1 MQRSENEN
9 STRRTGTKYED
20 AAAAYLEGKNYR
32 ILQRNFRCRTG
43 EVDLIA
49 RDGAFLV
56 FVEVKYRRDEALG
69 APEEAVSALKQQRIQ
84 RTAAWFLNEHRLS
97 PDTAC
102 RFDVIAVEGAEGETV
117 RHIKNAF
124 GGF

>member
-56 FVEVKYRRDEALG
+56 FVEVKTRTGIEKGFPA
-69 APEEAVSALKQQRIQ
+69 EAVNAEKRRRLRSAAQAYQMNVG
-84 RTAAWFLNEHRLS
+84 WS
-97 PDTAC
+97 GPV
-102 RFDVIAVEGAEGETV
+102 RFDIIEISAAGL
-117 RHIKNAF
+117 RHMKNAF
-124 GGF
+124 

>member
-56 FVEVKYRRDEALG
+56 FVEVKYRRTAAHGSPL
-69 APEEAVSALKQQRIQ
+69 EAVGAKKQRRIDG
-84 RTAAWFLNEHRLS
+84 AAMFYLSTCGIS
-97 PDTAC
+97 PDTPI
-102 RFDVIAVEGAEGETV
+102 RFDVLGLTGDGVVVHVE
-117 RHIKNAF
+117 NAF
-124 GGF
+124 PLGI

>member
-9 STRRTGTKYED
+9 STRRTGTRYED

-56 FVEVKYRRDEALG
+56 FVEVKYRRTAAHGSPL
-69 APEEAVSALKQQRIQ
+69 EAVGAKKQRRIAG
-84 RTAAWFLNEHRLS
+84 AAMFYLSKCGIS
-97 PDTAC
+97 PDTPI
-102 RFDVIAVEGAEGETV
+102 RFDVLGLTGDGVVVHVE
-117 RHIKNAF
+117 NAF
-124 GGF
+124 PLGI